1 VGWSWPKSK
10 TAANGEC
17 GEARGRDLFG
27 GKAENDQW
35 CRSTQRFRAV
45 GESFHAAAVI
55 MRGGERSWIL
65 VAVSLSDDQ
74 HWSTAFGAEP
84 KLTCVMGG

>member
-17 GEARGRDLFG
+17 GEAGGRDLFG
-27 GKAENDQW
+27 GKAENDES

-45 GESFHAAAVI
+45 ESRF
-55 MRGGERSWIL
+55 MRQR
-65 VAVSLSDDQ
+65 
-74 HWSTAFGAEP
+74 
-84 KLTCVMGG
+84 